1 MKHIFVLPGLMLLAA
16 CSSVG
21 EAGSVGG
28 GYTMNEYQNMR
39 LSNTKVTG
47 LAQTATNRAEIVA
60 HAISTGVVAV
70 ADSQNTASGQIARP
84 AMNNGY
90 VKPGHST
97 ESSDRDKVAVFNN
110 QYTTAQK
117 AFENLYKIYTNG
129 LSGLK
134 LSTTDVKNAYL
145 IAGGK
150 AEDYSWTTDMTDAEE
165 QEVADFISSHAEEL
179 LDKYFDRDPENPD
192 AWIIKNRSQDL
203 SDITFSSPSGA
214 DTLTFSLDEHG
225 EIIGIKDG
233 NTQYSRLSRNNASF
247 QKTDTTKEY
256 TDRTTINLKTF
267 GATNKLT
274 YADFGF
280 KTTNVARTFNDLSKD
295 KTSTT
300 TKSIVAG
307 GYDLKQIARKD
318 VEKINSELNFDGT
331 AIGVVTANDD
341 NKSQIIVAG
350 NAVLNFKD
358 GTETL
363 TAAFN
368 GGSTA
373 IEGETKWYHM
383 EYVNNGTDSTM
394 TFTKNG
400 DIEEKYQL
408 SNLAPTENYDVKF
421 NYYGDRGN
429 PTEYVGTAT
438 YTDTNG
444 VSMDAAFG
452 GTLIKPTTN

>member
-1 MKHIFVLPGLMLLAA
+1 MKHIFVLPGLLLLAA

-21 EAGSVGG
+21 EAGRVGG

-47 LAQTATNRAEIVA
+47 LAQTATNRAEVVEY
-60 HAISTGVVAV
+60 AIDVGVVVV
-70 ADSQNTASGQIARP
+70 ADSQNTVSEQMARP

-110 QYTTAQK
+110 QYATAQK
-117 AFENLYKIYTNG
+117 AFENLYKIYANG

-134 LSTTDVKNAYL
+134 LSSTDVKNAYL

-150 AEDYSWTTDMTDAEE
+150 AEDYSWTMDMTDEE
-165 QEVADFISSHAEEL
+165 KQAVADFISSRAEEL
-179 LDKYFDRDPENPD
+179 LDKYFDRDTENPD

-203 SDITFSSPSGA
+203 SDIKFTSPSGT

-225 EIIGIKDG
+225 EIIGIQDG
-233 NTQYSRLSRNNASF
+233 DTQYSRLSRNGASF
-247 QKTDTTKEY
+247 QRTDTTKEY
-256 TDRTTINLKTF
+256 TDKTTINLQTF
-267 GATNKLT
+267 GAANKLT
-274 YADFGF
+274 YADFGL
-280 KTTNVARTFNDLSKD
+280 KMINTARTFNDATQD

-300 TKSIVAG
+300 TKSIFAG
-307 GYDLKQIARKD
+307 GYDLKQIARND
-318 VEKINSELNFDGT
+318 IEKIDTEMNFDGT
-331 AIGVVTANDD
+331 AIGVVTANDE

-383 EYVNNGTDSTM
+383 EYVDNGTDSTM

-408 SNLAPTENYDVKF
+408 SNLTPAENYDVKF

-452 GTLIKPTTN
+452 GTLIKSTTN